1 MAMRLTV
8 VKAEKA
14 RAELE
19 VKVEKEVN
27 DLWCRKT
34 EEAQK
39 EEEQIRKREAATML
53 KGE

>member
-1 MAMRLTV
+1 MRLTV

-14 RAELE
+14 RAERE
-19 VKVEKEVN
+19 VKVEREVN
-27 DLWCRKT
+27 EVWFKKT

-39 EEEQIRKREAATML
+39 EEEQIRKREAATVL

>member
-1 MAMRLTV
+1 M

-14 RAELE
+14 RAKRE
-19 VKVEKEVN
+19 VKVEREVN
-27 DLWCRKT
+27 EVWCKKT

-39 EEEQIRKREAATML
+39 EEEQIRKREASTML